1 MEHLASCL
9 NLGEDTMV
17 VQSAPVR
24 TISIHTGYLRAKRL
38 LDIAFT
44 LLIAPFVL
52 LVGIVVAICIKLDS
66 KGPVF
71 FRQKRIGQDGVEF
84 QMLKFRSM
92 YVNSD
97 QMAHREKIIQY
108 MNGQKLNNDSTGAM
122 SYKDVRDPR
131 ITRVGRFIRK
141 TSLDEIPQFWNVLCG
156 KMSLVGPRPPLP
168 YEVELYSP
176 YERLRL
182 VGKPGLTGT
191 WQVYGRSRVTFQN
204 MVEMDIEYLEHQ
216 SVLTDIKLIFLTVP
230 VMIFARGGA

>member
-1 MEHLASCL
+1 MKQIASCL

-24 TISIHTGYLRAKRL
+24 TISIHTGYLKAKRL
-38 LDIAFT
+38 LDITFT

-52 LVGIVVAICIKLDS
+52 LVGIVVALCIKIDS

-71 FRQKRIGQDGVEF
+71 FRQKRIGQDGAEF

-97 QMAHREKIIQY
+97 QKAHREKIIKY
-108 MNGQKLNNDSTGAM
+108 MNGQKLNNDAAGAM
-122 SYKDVRDPR
+122 SYKDVHDPR

-168 YEVELYSP
+168 YEVELYSS

-204 MVEMDIEYLEHQ
+204 MVEMDIEYLEQQ
-216 SVLTDIKLIFLTVP
+216 SILTDIKLVFLTVP

>member
-1 MEHLASCL
+1 
-9 NLGEDTMV
+9 MV

-24 TISIHTGYLRAKRL
+24 TISINTGYIRAKRVF
-38 LDIAFT
+38 DIALT
-44 LLIAPFVL
+44 LLIAP
-52 LVGIVVAICIKLDS
+52 LVILAGIVIALCIKLDS

-84 QMLKFRSM
+84 GMLKFRSM
-92 YVNSD
+92 YTNSD
-97 QMAHREKIIQY
+97 QKAHQEKIIQY
-108 MNGQKLNNDSTGAM
+108 MNGAKLHDDSSGKLA
-122 SYKDVRDPR
+122 YKDVNDPR

-141 TSLDEIPQFWNVLCG
+141 TSLDELPQFWNVLRG

-168 YEVELYSP
+168 YEVELYTS
-176 YERLRL
+176 YEWLRM
-182 VGKPGLTGT
+182 VGKPGITGT

-216 SVLTDIKLIFLTVP
+216 SLWKDFQLVVLTVP